1 MRPSSSWRRI
11 VRSER
16 TTRRFYGRRMLALLS
31 MAGRDL
37 NADFRER
44 RRARRRRQVRIRR
57 TVAIGVLL
65 AAVAGIA
72 LGARAVDSGG
82 HPAAGAKD
90 TAFRPPEQHHKRPA
104 LPAHVPAPNEVR
116 GVHVT
121 MALASLPGKLKQYLV
136 IPGLNAVEL

>member
-31 MAGRDL
+31 MAGRDP

-65 AAVAGIA
+65 AAVAGVA
-72 LGARAVDSGG
+72 LGARAVDSG
-82 HPAAGAKD
+82 
-90 TAFRPPEQHHKRPA
+90 HH
-104 LPAHVPAPNEVR
+104 
-116 GVHVT
+116 GV
-121 MALASLPGKLKQYLV
+121 SPGKRAALK
-136 IPGLNAVEL
+136 PPARKP